1 MAQLV
6 WLGWSAAGWP
16 WLPICTATIIHER
29 FVLTASHC
37 LEASYPNESTF
48 IFPPRTDQWE
58 ETETGNYTV
67 VAGTVELA
75 TEGKKL
81 VGAVRRVSKRII
93 PHPK

>member
-1 MAQLV
+1 MSS
-6 WLGWSAAGWP
+6 WWP
-16 WLPICTATIIHER
+16 R
-29 FVLTASHC
+29 F
-37 LEASYPNESTF
+37 
-48 IFPPRTDQWE
+48 DQWE